1 MAALVPFEHVVSGG
15 TPNLYL
21 IEDTKSLI
29 QIAAATDIL
38 KDIKSILP
46 RKPSIRSTFDVY
58 LRENMLIYFKEPC
71 GAEDMQELFFVHVV
85 PADEND
91 LPDHRKQY
99 GFGGFNFRFRD
110 YDLSLDKGCV
120 ALHKLPNYAI
130 ARIRTGQ
137 FLVNEDGSTEHL
149 WEGEIRF
156 DE

>member
-1 MAALVPFEHVVSGG
+1 M
-15 TPNLYL
+15 
-21 IEDTKSLI
+21 
-29 QIAAATDIL
+29 L
-38 KDIKSILP
+38 KDIKPILP

-71 GAEDMQELFFVHVV
+71 GAEDVQELFFVHVV

-91 LPDHRKQY
+91 LPDHRRQY

-120 ALHKLPNYAI
+120 ALRELPEYAI

-137 FLVNEDGSTEHL
+137 FLVNEDGSTTHL